1 MTPQSIFISVLL
13 VAVATHE
20 ATGFALTNLP
30 QTRTSFL
37 TFAKMD
43 ENLGDEA
50 SVANPELFEDEEEM
64 WPIAESFVHAK
75 YKECAQ
81 LHGHKFCTQED
92 IRDSLRSLLPPVTPK
107 ELEEE
112 VEKTMA
118 IIMQNKE
125 NKPDRIN
132 EDCFVKAIVK
142 NTYWQTAGSLLVKE
156 LMYFDA
162 LYHYYKT
169 GTPLL
174 SNDDYEE
181 LKDNLVWEG
190 SSVPSMSKQEAMFIN
205 AVASSKRGEPI
216 LSDEEYQSLKEELKG
231 KGSWVTDRKQ
241 DALEK
246 LGLNTFLGYL
256 HRSLD

>member
-1 MTPQSIFISVLL
+1 MV
-13 VAVATHE
+13 THE
-20 ATGFALTNLP
+20 TTGFALTKLP
-30 QTRTSFL
+30 TSRTPFL

-43 ENLGDEA
+43 DRLGDEP
-50 SVANPELFEDEEEM
+50 SVAIPELFEDEEEI

-81 LHGHKFCTQED
+81 LHGHDFCTQDD

-107 ELEEE
+107 ELEVE

-132 EDCFVKAIVK
+132 EDCFVKAIVQ
-142 NTYWQTAGSLLVKE
+142 NTYWRTAGSLVVKE

-169 GTPLL
+169 GMPLL
-174 SNDDYEE
+174 NNDDYEE
-181 LKDNLVWEG
+181 LKENLVWEG
-190 SSVPSMSKQEAMFIN
+190 SSVPSLSRQEATFIN
-205 AVASSKRGEPI
+205 AVAASKRGEPI
-216 LSDEEYQSLKEELKG
+216 LDDEEYQSLKEELKQ
-231 KGSWVTDRKQ
+231 KKSWVTDRKQ
-241 DALEK
+241 DALEQY
-246 LGLNTFLGYL
+246 GMNTFLGYL
-256 HRSLD
+256 HQSLN